1 MVGAFGTITFQ
12 VSNFK
17 VLTFSKFKR
26 NISAKFAEHEVIA
39 SAPKL
44 EYLHRELEEISFD
57 MTFIKSLGVN
67 PTQEVE
73 KVRRLCNKGTANFL
87 VLDNKVYGDIEFII
101 ESFSEDVLYFDKNG
115 SPVASKISVKCKEY
129 VR

>member
-67 PTQEVE
+67 PTAEVE
-73 KVRRLCNKGTANFL
+73 KVRQLCNKGVANFL
-87 VLDNKVYGDIEFII
+87 VLDNKVYGDMEFVI
-101 ESFSEDVLYFDKNG
+101 ESFSEDVLYFDGAG
-115 SPVASKISVKCKEY
+115 SPIASKISVRCKEY
-129 VR
+129 IR